1 MGRAERPAVIEE
13 GCSMSDA
20 MLLTVLIAALVV
32 VTIFTPL
39 IGD

>member
-1 MGRAERPAVIEE
+1 
-13 GCSMSDA
+13 MSDA
-20 MLLTVLIAALVV
+20 MLLTALIAALLV